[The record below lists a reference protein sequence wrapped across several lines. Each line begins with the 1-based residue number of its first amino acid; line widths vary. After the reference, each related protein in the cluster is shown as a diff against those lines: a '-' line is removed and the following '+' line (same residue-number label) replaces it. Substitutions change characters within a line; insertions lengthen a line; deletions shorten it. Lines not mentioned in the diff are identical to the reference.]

1 GELRDRGGR
10 LVAGGDIRVVEDD
23 SGELPDRHDGAFDV
37 RQHAGGGQL
46 LGETERGH
54 DDGGAHRTPLVLGPE
69 SLRGSSS
76 TAWRRARAKAVY
88 GASTMWCGSRPR
100 TRSRWTVSPP
110 WKARVSSEWVVI
122 EPVKC
127 PPMRWYCWPSGSPS

>member
-1 GELRDRGGR
+1 RDRGGR

-54 DDGGAHRTPLVLGPE
+54 DDGGAHRTPLVLGTE

-76 TAWRRARAKAVY
+76 TPWRRARAKALNC
-88 GASTMWCGSRPR
+88 ASTLWCGPRPR
-100 TRSRWTVSPP
+100 TRSGWTCSPP
-110 WKARVSSEWVVI
+110 WKAKNFRECEVSDPRNW
-122 EPVKC
+122 
-127 PPMRWYCWPSGSPS
+127 PPMRWY